1 MMKYAGIITGPNGQ
15 DGKYLFS
22 FLQGRGYNVC
32 KYQGDV
38 LDKERLKDVI
48 KQYSDADR
56 IEIYNL
62 AAKVNV
68 GISIPNPI
76 ETFHV
81 NSIGILTILESV
93 RELELVNKCR
103 IFQASSSEIF
113 DKACP
118 ESGMINYQNEKS
130 IKDPQTVYGI
140 SKLAADNIVKM
151 YRQVHGIHVSSG
163 ILFNHESPFRKDNFV
178 TSKII
183 KGLKRIYKGE
193 IDYIELGNINAYKD
207 WGHAKDYVY
216 AMWLI
221 LQNENAGDYVIAT
234 GKHNSVRTFIETT
247 LDVMCKKIKW
257 KGENENEIGI
267 VDGKTIIKI
276 SKKFYRPNDDKIII
290 GNPYKLKEKTGW
302 EPVHNLRK
310 LIIDML
316 RH

>member
-32 KYQGDV
+32 NYHGDV

-118 ESGMINYQNEKS
+118 ESGMINYQNENS

-163 ILFNHESPFRKDNFV
+163 ILFNHESPLRKDSFV

-183 KGLKRIYKGE
+183 KGLKSIYKGE

-207 WGHAKDYVY
+207 WGHAKDYVA

-221 LQNENAGDYVIAT
+221 LQNENADDYVIAT
-234 GKHNSVRTFIETT
+234 GKHNSVRDFIETT

-257 KGENENEIGI
+257 EGENENEIGI
-267 VDGKTIIKI
+267 VDDKTIIKI
-276 SKKFYRPNDDKIII
+276 SKQFYRPNDDKIII

-302 EPVHNLRK
+302 KPVYNLRK

-316 RH
+316 GH

>member
-118 ESGMINYQNEKS
+118 EPGMINYQNEKS

-221 LQNENAGDYVIAT
+221 LQNENADDYVIAT

-276 SKKFYRPNDDKIII
+276 SKK
-290 GNPYKLKEKTGW
+290 L
-302 EPVHNLRK
+302 
-310 LIIDML
+310 
-316 RH
+316 

>member
-1 MMKYAGIITGPNGQ
+1 MMKYAAIITGSNGQ
-15 DGKYLFS
+15 DGKYLFT

-32 KYQGDV
+32 KYHGDV

-48 KQYSDADR
+48 KQYSDTDR

-118 ESGMINYQNEKS
+118 EQGMINYQNEDS
-130 IKDPQTVYGI
+130 IKDPQTIYGI

-163 ILFNHESPFRKDNFV
+163 ILFNHESPLRKDNFV

-221 LQNENAGDYVIAT
+221 LQNEQANDYVIAT

-257 KGENENEIGI
+257 EGENEDEIGI

-276 SKKFYRPNDDKIII
+276 SKQFYRPDDDKIII

-302 EPVHNLRK
+302 KPVYNLRK

-316 RH
+316 GH

>member
-130 IKDPQTVYGI
+130 TKDPQTVYGI

-221 LQNENAGDYVIAT
+221 LQNENADDYVIAT

-257 KGENENEIGI
+257 EGENENEIGI

>member
-1 MMKYAGIITGPNGQ
+1 MKSTAIITGSNGQ
-15 DGKYLFS
+15 DGKYLFT
-22 FLQGRGYNVC
+22 FLHGHGYNVY

-38 LDKERLKDVI
+38 LDKESLKDVI
-48 KQYSDADR
+48 KKYSDADR

-93 RELELVNKCR
+93 RELKLVNKCR

-113 DKACP
+113 DKVCP
-118 ESGMINYQNEKS
+118 ESGMINYQNENS
-130 IKDPQTVYGI
+130 IKDPHTIYGI

-151 YRQVHGIHVSSG
+151 YRKVYGIHVSSG
-163 ILFNHESPFRKDNFV
+163 ILFNHESPLRKDSFV

-183 KGLKRIYKGE
+183 KGLKSIYKGE

-207 WGHAKDYVY
+207 WGHAKDYVA

-221 LQNENAGDYVIAT
+221 LQNNQADDYVIAT
-234 GKHNSVRTFIETT
+234 GKHHSVRNFIEKT
-247 LDVMCKKIKW
+247 LDVMGKTIKW
-257 KGENENEIGI
+257 EGEDENEIGI
-267 VDGKTIIKI
+267 VDEKTIIKI
-276 SKKFYRPNDDKIII
+276 SKQFYRPDDDKIII

-302 EPVHNLRK
+302 KPVYNLRK
-310 LIIDML
+310 LIVDML
-316 RH
+316 GH

>member
-22 FLQGRGYNVC
+22 FLQGHGYNVC

-118 ESGMINYQNEKS
+118 EPGMINYQNEKS

-151 YRQVHGIHVSSG
+151 YRQVHLSLIH
-163 ILFNHESPFRKDNFV
+163 I
-178 TSKII
+178 
-183 KGLKRIYKGE
+183 
-193 IDYIELGNINAYKD
+193 
-207 WGHAKDYVY
+207 
-216 AMWLI
+216 
-221 LQNENAGDYVIAT
+221 
-234 GKHNSVRTFIETT
+234 
-247 LDVMCKKIKW
+247 
-257 KGENENEIGI
+257 
-267 VDGKTIIKI
+267 
-276 SKKFYRPNDDKIII
+276 
-290 GNPYKLKEKTGW
+290 
-302 EPVHNLRK
+302 
-310 LIIDML
+310 
-316 RH
+316 